1 MCDSVPMSADPSP
14 SATPLAPPAVRP
26 DPSPLRF
33 TDSVVL
39 VVGGAHGIG
48 AATAERLAAEGA
60 SVVVGDIDVDAA
72 TRTRDALPVVG
83 GARHEAVRIDI
94 TDVQDVESVIA
105 GVGERYGQ
113 LDALIHVAGGDTA
126 NPSADDGSEER
137 WLRLVDLN
145 LQGPARTTRAA
156 IPLLRRSPR
165 GAIVAVSSVNGLMAI
180 GGEPYSASK
189 AGLGSLV
196 QNLAVR
202 LGPEGVRVNAVAPGT
217 IRTRVW
223 DGQGDPEGRLHWYPL
238 GRIGES
244 ADVAAAIAFLAS
256 RDAAWI
262 TGQVLAVDGGLVLR
276 GPGPEA
282 G

>member
-1 MCDSVPMSADPSP
+1 MSADPTQD
-14 SATPLAPPAVRP
+14 APLNPPPAVRP
-26 DPSPLRF
+26 EPSPLRF
-33 TDSVVL
+33 QDAVVL
-39 VVGGAHGIG
+39 IIGGGHGIG
-48 AATAERLAAEGA
+48 AATGERLAAEGA
-60 SVVVGDIDVDAA
+60 SVIVGDIDEVAA
-72 TRTRDALPVVG
+72 ARVRDALPVLG
-83 GARHEAVRIDI
+83 GAHHEAVRIDI
-94 TDVQDVESVIA
+94 TDVADVEAVTA
-105 GVGERYGQ
+105 GVGERYGRIDV
-113 LDALIHVAGGDTA
+113 LVHVAGGDTA

-137 WLRLVDLN
+137 WLKLVDLN

-156 IPLLRRSPR
+156 IPWLRRSAG

-202 LGPEGVRVNAVAPGT
+202 LGPDGIRVNAVAPGT

-223 DGQGDPEGRLHWYPL
+223 EGQGDPDGRRAWYPL

-256 RDAAWI
+256 GEAAWI
-262 TGQVLAVDGGLVLR
+262 TGHVLPVDGGLVLR
-276 GPGPEA
+276 GPGPAED
-282 G
+282 